1 MFHNLREVRSSSN
14 KLMRITPALRI
25 ERNFIMALP
34 VALQLY
40 SVRDE
45 MEKDPKGTLT
55 KVAEMGYNGVEI
67 YSFAGLEPS
76 ELKSFCDSIG
86 LKIMSSHGGSGY
98 ICDQIDET
106 IEKMKTVGSK
116 YMALAY
122 LDPDKRPGTDGFE
135 AFVSRMSECCKKA
148 KAEGV
153 QILYHNHEYEFLKF
167 GDKYILD
174 HILDSVGD
182 GLLMPELDTC
192 WINIGGENPEA
203 FLKKY
208 SGRCPVVHLKDFWFK
223 ERFGPEVGDKSEY
236 GFETRPVGYGRQDMP
251 GILLAS
257 EEIGAEWV
265 VVEQDAPALGLDTI
279 ECAALSRRYL
289 ARLGW

>member
-1 MFHNLREVRSSSN
+1 
-14 KLMRITPALRI
+14 
-25 ERNFIMALP
+25 MALP
-34 VALQLY
+34 VALQLF
-40 SVRDE
+40 SVRE
-45 MEKDPKGTLT
+45 TMEKDPKGTLA

-76 ELKSFCDSIG
+76 EFRSVCDSLG
-86 LKIMSSHGGSGY
+86 LKVMSSHGGSGY
-98 ICDQIDET
+98 ICDQINET

-122 LDPDKRPGTDGFE
+122 LEAEKRPGTDGFE
-135 AFVSRMSECCKKA
+135 AFAATMTEACTKA
-148 KAEGV
+148 KAAGLQV
-153 QILYHNHEYEFLKF
+153 LYHNHENEFLKLD
-167 GDKYILD
+167 GKYILD
-174 HILDSVGD
+174 HILDTVGHD
-182 GLLMPELDTC
+182 LLMPELDTC

-208 SGRCPVVHLKDFWFK
+208 AGRCPVVHLKDFWFK
-223 ERFGPEVGDKSEY
+223 ERFGPEVSDKSEY

-265 VVEQDAPALGLDTI
+265 VVEQDTPALGLDEL
-279 ECAALSRRYL
+279 ECAALSRQYL
-289 ARLGW
+289 AKLGW